1 MNKEKDTFKDKQKNI
16 ILKEGYDKEK
26 MQYSYERLDFEE
38 KVKLIDDII
47 KKKYEGELTKE
58 EEYIFDYVKINFLYK
73 KDGKFYINKDGKKE
87 SKPLGFYLF
96 N

>member
-1 MNKEKDTFKDKQKNI
+1 M
-16 ILKEGYDKEK
+16 
-26 MQYSYERLDFEE
+26 
-38 KVKLIDDII
+38 I
-47 KKKYEGELTKE
+47 KKKYGGELTKE